1 MENLFFIRDL
11 EGEEYY
17 LQGTINHEQE
27 LNGDERIDMDIPYTE
42 MNSIFLDQQDDLKM
56 WVILFE
62 GKEYRII
69 SSKLSGYGDKYKVS
83 VTGILH
89 MLDWLNTHRIYPTTD
104 ASFTTKEAFDLVFS
118 DTPFDYVTVDTAN
131 SVRFEG
137 IGGGETRL
145 EIFKKFIEGFEY
157 EMKLVGNVCYLYNQ
171 IGSDANFEY
180 RHKVNTQDIEKE
192 VDASEMWTYM
202 RGYGDYR
209 EEGGVD
215 DTEDKATSTSTSTSS
230 SGYKKTSVKVVESN
244 ESEEDVTKKAKLKR
258 EYTSPLAEIIGIRE
272 GPPIMNANIKKQET
286 MDKRLKDAVDKSVN
300 ISFTADIYDMTKH
313 GYRFQHA
320 ELGDRVFLV
329 DERIGLDTEI
339 RVVKI
344 DREVNSEG
352 YLTNIEITFGTQTSG
367 ETYSGN
373 MSTAVKDIQDL
384 LEGRKKIKF
393 DVLDKRSQSM
403 VNKLTNTS
411 SELAFDV
418 NGIHAVDK
426 NNANNQMT
434 LNSSGLMLS
443 TDAGN
448 TAKTAITA
456 EGIVADAITAGSIW
470 TENVNVIG
478 TGGYLSIIGNELL
491 TVDPNSLSRTLLQP
505 TGLSITRPDGAIYM
519 VNGVPV
525 MDLEVQKNLF
535 RYSTVEN
542 NGRYNLTSETDPQV
556 FEYFYTQHKARYLN
570 VSYAIGWDYNNETES
585 GTVEIIVEEFGNG
598 NKNRKASYKTVAK
611 RTDDEVYGV
620 IQIDLG
626 VPTYEP
632 LNCYLRF
639 RRIGGTSKDKVTA
652 RSTRIS
658 MRG

>member
-17 LQGTINHEQE
+17 LEGTIKHEME
-27 LNGDERIDMDIPYTE
+27 LNGDERIDMDIPYTP
-42 MNSIFLDQQDDLKM
+42 MNSLFLNKQDDLKM
-56 WVILFE
+56 WIILFE
-62 GKEYRII
+62 NKEYRII
-69 SSKLSGYGDKYKVS
+69 SSKMSGYGDKYKVS
-83 VTGILH
+83 VVGVLY
-89 MLDWLNTHRIYPTTD
+89 MLDWLNTHRVYERID
-104 ASFTTKEAFDLVFS
+104 ASLTTKEAFDIVFN
-118 DTPFDYVTVDTAN
+118 DTPFTYVTVDSAP
-131 SVRFEG
+131 SASFEG
-137 IGGGETRL
+137 IGEGATRL
-145 EIFKKFIEGFEY
+145 EIFKTFIERFEY
-157 EMKLVGNVCYLYNQ
+157 EFKLVDKVCYLHNQ
-171 IGSDANFEY
+171 IGNDANFEY

-192 VDASEMWTYM
+192 VDASEMYTYM

-209 EEGGVD
+209 EEGGEEETT
-215 DTEDKATSTSTSTSS
+215 TETTNSETS
-230 SGYKKTSVKVVESN
+230 SGYQKTSVKVIEN
-244 ESEEDVTKKAKLKR
+244 DNEEDVTKKAKLKR
-258 EYTSPLAEIIGIRE
+258 EYTSPLAAIIGIRE
-272 GPPIMNANIKKQET
+272 GPPIMNANITKQET
-286 MDKRLKDAVDKSVN
+286 MDKQLKEAVESSVN
-300 ISFTADIYDMTKH
+300 ISFTADIYDMSRH

-344 DREVNSEG
+344 DREINNEG
-352 YLTNIEITFGTQTSG
+352 YVTNVEITFGSANLADN
-367 ETYSGN
+367 YSSN
-373 MSTAVKDIQDL
+373 LSTAAKDIQDL
-384 LEGRKKIKF
+384 IEGRKKLKF
-393 DVLDKRSQSM
+393 DALDVISQSM
-403 VNKLTNTS
+403 VKKILNTS
-411 SELAFDV
+411 IELAFDS
-418 NGIHAVDK
+418 NGIHAVEK
-426 NNANNQMT
+426 NNLNNQMT

-448 TAKTAITA
+448 TARTAITA

-505 TGLSITRPDGAIYM
+505 TGLSITRPDGAVYM
-519 VNGVPV
+519 VNGVPK

-535 RYSTVEN
+535 HYSTVEN
-542 NGRYNLTSETDPQV
+542 NGRYSLTSETEPQV

-570 VSYAIGWDYNNETES
+570 VSYAIGWDYNNES
-585 GTVEIIVEEFGNG
+585 DVGAVEIIVEEFGNG
-598 NKNRKASYKTVAK
+598 DKNRTASYKTIAK

-632 LNCYLRF
+632 LNCYLKV

-652 RSTRIS
+652 RSTRVC

>member
-11 EGEEYY
+11 QGEEYY
-17 LQGTINHEQE
+17 LQGTIKHEQE
-27 LNGDERIDMDIPYTE
+27 LNGDERIDMDIPYTK
-42 MNSIFLDQQDDLKM
+42 MNSIFMDQQDDLKM

-118 DTPFDYVTVDTAN
+118 DTPFDYVTIDTAS

-171 IGSDANFEY
+171 IGNDANFEY

-209 EEGGVD
+209 EEGGAD
-215 DTEDKATSTSTSTSS
+215 ETEDKTTTSTSTSA

-286 MDKRLKDAVDKSVN
+286 MDKQLKDAVDKSVN

-411 SELAFDV
+411 SELAFDS

-426 NNANNQMT
+426 NNPNNQMT

-478 TGGYLSIIGNELL
+478 PNGYMSIIGNELMSI
-491 TVDPNSLSRTLLQP
+491 DPNSLSRTVLSP
-505 TGLSITRPDGAIYM
+505 TGLNITRPDGAVYM

-525 MDLEVQKNLF
+525 LDLEIQKNT
-535 RYSTVEN
+535 YHNSNVEW
-542 NGRYNLTSETDPQV
+542 NGRVFLTSQTEPQV
-556 FEYFYTQHKARYLN
+556 FEYFYTQHKSRYLN
-570 VSYAIGWDYNNETES
+570 VSYAMSWDRDNDTS
-585 GTVEIIVEEFGNG
+585 TGGVELIVQEFGRG
-598 NKNRKASYKTVAK
+598 DKNRTANYKVISNK
-611 RTDDEVYGV
+611 TDDEVYGV

-639 RRIGGTSKDKVTA
+639 RRIGGTSKDKVTV

>member
-17 LQGTINHEQE
+17 LQGTIKHEQE
-27 LNGDERIDMDIPYTE
+27 LNGDERIDMDIPYTK

-69 SSKLSGYGDKYKVS
+69 NSKLSGYGDKYKVS

-89 MLDWLNTHRIYPTTD
+89 MLDWLNTHRIYERID
-104 ASFTTKEAFDLVFS
+104 ASLTTKEAFDLVFN
-118 DTPFDYVTVDTAN
+118 DTPFDYVTVDTAPSN
-131 SVRFEG
+131 QFEG
-137 IGGGETRL
+137 IGEGETKL
-145 EIFKKFIEGFEY
+145 EAFKTFIERFEY

-171 IGSDANFEY
+171 IGNDANFEY

-215 DTEDKATSTSTSTSS
+215 DTEDKATSTSTSTTS

-384 LEGRKKIKF
+384 LEGRKKR
-393 DVLDKRSQSM
+393 LS
-403 VNKLTNTS
+403 
-411 SELAFDV
+411 
-418 NGIHAVDK
+418 
-426 NNANNQMT
+426 
-434 LNSSGLMLS
+434 LM
-443 TDAGN
+443 
-448 TAKTAITA
+448 
-456 EGIVADAITAGSIW
+456 
-470 TENVNVIG
+470 
-478 TGGYLSIIGNELL
+478 
-491 TVDPNSLSRTLLQP
+491 
-505 TGLSITRPDGAIYM
+505 
-519 VNGVPV
+519 
-525 MDLEVQKNLF
+525 
-535 RYSTVEN
+535 
-542 NGRYNLTSETDPQV
+542 
-556 FEYFYTQHKARYLN
+556 
-570 VSYAIGWDYNNETES
+570 
-585 GTVEIIVEEFGNG
+585 
-598 NKNRKASYKTVAK
+598 
-611 RTDDEVYGV
+611 
-620 IQIDLG
+620 
-626 VPTYEP
+626 
-632 LNCYLRF
+632 C
-639 RRIGGTSKDKVTA
+639 
-652 RSTRIS
+652 
-658 MRG
+658 

>member
-17 LQGTINHEQE
+17 LEGTIKHEQE

-42 MNSIFLDQQDDLKM
+42 MNSIFMDQQSDLKM

-62 GKEYRII
+62 NKEYRII
-69 SSKLSGYGDKYKVS
+69 SSKQQGLGNKYTIS
-83 VTGILH
+83 VTAVLYIL
-89 MLDWLNTHRIYPTTD
+89 DYLNTHRVYERID
-104 ASFTTKEAFDLVFS
+104 ASLTTKEAFDIVFN
-118 DTPFDYVTVDTAN
+118 DTPYTYVTVDTAY
-131 SVRFEG
+131 SERFEG
-137 IGGGETRL
+137 IGEGETKL
-145 EIFKKFIEGFEY
+145 EIFKTFIDRYGY
-157 EMKLVGNVCYLYNQ
+157 EMKIVDKVVYLYNQ

-180 RHKVNTQDIEKE
+180 RHKVNTQDISKE
-192 VDASEMWTYM
+192 VDASEMYTYM

-209 EEGGVD
+209 EEGGEEETT
-215 DTEDKATSTSTSTSS
+215 TETTNSETS
-230 SGYKKTSVKVVESN
+230 SGYRKTDVKVIEN
-244 ESEEDVTKKAKLKR
+244 DNEEDVTKKAKLKR
-258 EYTSPLAEIIGIRE
+258 EYTSPLAAIIGIRE
-272 GPPIMNANIKKQET
+272 GPPIMNANITKQDT
-286 MDKRLKDAVDKSVN
+286 MDKKLREAVESSVN
-300 ISFTADIYDMTKH
+300 ISFTADIYDMSRH

-329 DERIGLDTEI
+329 DERIGLDIEI

-344 DREVNSEG
+344 DREINNEG
-352 YLTNIEITFGTQTSG
+352 YVTNVEITFGSANLADN
-367 ETYSGN
+367 YSSN
-373 MSTAVKDIQDL
+373 LSTAAKDIQDL
-384 LEGRKKIKF
+384 IEGRKKLKF
-393 DVLDKRSQSM
+393 DALDVISQSM
-403 VNKLTNTS
+403 VKKILNTS
-411 SELAFDV
+411 SELAFDS
-418 NGIHAVDK
+418 NGIHAVEK
-426 NNANNQMT
+426 NNPNNQMT

-478 TGGYLSIIGNELL
+478 PKGYMSIIGNEL
-491 TVDPNSLSRTLLQP
+491 VSIDPDSLSRTVLSP
-505 TGLSITRPDGAIYM
+505 TGLTITRPDGALYM
-519 VNGVPV
+519 VNGVPR

-535 RYSTVEN
+535 HYSAVEN
-542 NGRYNLTSETDPQV
+542 NGRYSLTSETEPQV

-570 VSYAIGWDYNNETES
+570 VSYAIGWDYNNES
-585 GTVEIIVEEFGNG
+585 DVGAVEIIVEEFGNG
-598 NKNRKASYKTVAK
+598 DKNRTASYKTIAK
-611 RTDDEVYGV
+611 RTDNEIYGV

-632 LNCYLRF
+632 LNCYLKF

-652 RSTRIS
+652 RSTRVC

>member
-17 LQGTINHEQE
+17 LEGTIKHEME
-27 LNGDERIDMDIPYTE
+27 LNGDERIDMDIPYTP
-42 MNSIFLDQQDDLKM
+42 MNSLFLNKQDDLKM
-56 WVILFE
+56 WIILFE
-62 GKEYRII
+62 NKEYRII
-69 SSKLSGYGDKYKVS
+69 SSKMSGYGDKYKVS
-83 VTGILH
+83 VVGVLY
-89 MLDWLNTHRIYPTTD
+89 MLDWLNTHRVYERID
-104 ASFTTKEAFDLVFS
+104 ASLTTKEAFDIVFN
-118 DTPFDYVTVDTAN
+118 DTPFTYVTVDSAP
-131 SVRFEG
+131 SASFEG
-137 IGGGETRL
+137 IGEGATRL
-145 EIFKKFIEGFEY
+145 EIFKTFIERFEY
-157 EMKLVGNVCYLYNQ
+157 EFKLVDKVCYLHNQ
-171 IGSDANFEY
+171 IGNDANFEY

-192 VDASEMWTYM
+192 VDASEMYTYM

-209 EEGGVD
+209 EEGGEEETT
-215 DTEDKATSTSTSTSS
+215 TETTNSETS
-230 SGYKKTSVKVVESN
+230 SGYQKTSVKVIEN
-244 ESEEDVTKKAKLKR
+244 DNEEDVTKKAKLKR
-258 EYTSPLAEIIGIRE
+258 EYTSPLAAIIGIRE
-272 GPPIMNANIKKQET
+272 GPPIMNANITKQET
-286 MDKRLKDAVDKSVN
+286 MDKQLKEAVESSVN
-300 ISFTADIYDMTKH
+300 ISFTADIYDMSRH

-344 DREVNSEG
+344 DREINNEG
-352 YLTNIEITFGTQTSG
+352 YVTNVEITFGSANLADN
-367 ETYSGN
+367 YSSN
-373 MSTAVKDIQDL
+373 LSTAAKDIQDL
-384 LEGRKKIKF
+384 IEGRKKLKF
-393 DVLDKRSQSM
+393 DALDVISQSM
-403 VNKLTNTS
+403 VKKILNTS
-411 SELAFDV
+411 SELAFDS
-418 NGIHAVDK
+418 NGIHAVEK
-426 NNANNQMT
+426 NNPNNQMT

-448 TAKTAITA
+448 TARTAITA

-505 TGLSITRPDGAIYM
+505 TGLSITRPDGAVYM
-519 VNGVPV
+519 VNGVPK

-535 RYSTVEN
+535 HYSAVEN
-542 NGRYNLTSETDPQV
+542 NGRYSLTSETEPQV

-570 VSYAIGWDYNNETES
+570 VSYAIGWDYNNES
-585 GTVEIIVEEFGNG
+585 DVGAVEIIVEEFGNG
-598 NKNRKASYKTVAK
+598 DKNRTASYKTVAK

-632 LNCYLRF
+632 LNCYLKV

-652 RSTRIS
+652 RSTRVC

>member
-17 LQGTINHEQE
+17 LEGTIKHEME
-27 LNGDERIDMDIPYTE
+27 LNGDERIDMDIPYTP
-42 MNSIFLDQQDDLKM
+42 MNSLFLDKQDDLKM
-56 WVILFE
+56 WIILFE
-62 GKEYRII
+62 NKEYRII
-69 SSKLSGYGDKYKVS
+69 SSKMSGYGDKYKVS
-83 VTGILH
+83 VVGVLY
-89 MLDWLNTHRIYPTTD
+89 MLDWLNTHRIYERID
-104 ASFTTKEAFDLVFS
+104 ASLTTKEAFDIVFN
-118 DTPFDYVTVDTAN
+118 DTPFTYVTVDSA
-131 SVRFEG
+131 SSARFEG
-137 IGGGETRL
+137 IGEGATRL
-145 EIFKKFIEGFEY
+145 EIFKTFIERFEY
-157 EMKLVGNVCYLYNQ
+157 EFKLVDKVCYLHNQ
-171 IGSDANFEY
+171 IGNDANFEY

-192 VDASEMWTYM
+192 VDASEMYTYM

-209 EEGGVD
+209 EEGGEEETT
-215 DTEDKATSTSTSTSS
+215 TETTNSETS
-230 SGYKKTSVKVVESN
+230 SGYQKTSVKVIEN
-244 ESEEDVTKKAKLKR
+244 DNEEDVTKKAKLKR
-258 EYTSPLAEIIGIRE
+258 EYTSPLAAIIGIRE
-272 GPPIMNANIKKQET
+272 GPPIMNANITKQET
-286 MDKRLKDAVDKSVN
+286 MDKQLKEAVESSVN
-300 ISFTADIYDMTKH
+300 ISFTADIYDMSRH

-344 DREVNSEG
+344 DREINNEG
-352 YLTNIEITFGTQTSG
+352 YVTNVEITFGSANLADN
-367 ETYSGN
+367 YSSN
-373 MSTAVKDIQDL
+373 LSTAAKDIQDL
-384 LEGRKKIKF
+384 IEGRKKLKF
-393 DVLDKRSQSM
+393 DALDVISQSM
-403 VNKLTNTS
+403 VKKILNTS
-411 SELAFDV
+411 SELAFDS
-418 NGIHAVDK
+418 NGIHAVEK
-426 NNANNQMT
+426 NNPNNQMT

-448 TAKTAITA
+448 TARTAITA

-505 TGLSITRPDGAIYM
+505 TGLSITRPDGAVYM
-519 VNGVPV
+519 VNGVPK

-535 RYSTVEN
+535 HYSTVEN
-542 NGRYNLTSETDPQV
+542 NGRYSLTSETEPQV

-570 VSYAIGWDYNNETES
+570 VSYAIGWDYNNES
-585 GTVEIIVEEFGNG
+585 DVGAVEIIVEEFGNG
-598 NKNRKASYKTVAK
+598 DKNRTASYKTIAK

-632 LNCYLRF
+632 LNCYLKV

-652 RSTRIS
+652 RSTRVC

>member
-17 LQGTINHEQE
+17 LEGTIKHEME
-27 LNGDERIDMDIPYTE
+27 LNGDERIDMDIPYTP
-42 MNSIFLDQQDDLKM
+42 MNSLFLNKQDDLKM
-56 WVILFE
+56 WIILFE
-62 GKEYRII
+62 NKEYRII
-69 SSKLSGYGDKYKVS
+69 SSKMSGYGDKYKVS
-83 VTGILH
+83 VVGVLY
-89 MLDWLNTHRIYPTTD
+89 MLDWLNTHRVYERID
-104 ASFTTKEAFDLVFS
+104 ASLTTKEAFDIVFN
-118 DTPFDYVTVDTAN
+118 DTPFTYVTVDSAP
-131 SVRFEG
+131 SASFEG
-137 IGGGETRL
+137 IGEGATRL
-145 EIFKKFIEGFEY
+145 EIFKTFIERFEY
-157 EMKLVGNVCYLYNQ
+157 EFKLVDKVCYLHNQ
-171 IGSDANFEY
+171 IGNDANFEY

-192 VDASEMWTYM
+192 VDASEMYTYM

-209 EEGGVD
+209 EEGGEEETT
-215 DTEDKATSTSTSTSS
+215 TETTNSETS
-230 SGYKKTSVKVVESN
+230 SGYQKTSVKVIEN
-244 ESEEDVTKKAKLKR
+244 DNEEDVTKKAKLKR
-258 EYTSPLAEIIGIRE
+258 EYTSPLAAIIGIRE
-272 GPPIMNANIKKQET
+272 GPPIMNANITKQET
-286 MDKRLKDAVDKSVN
+286 MDKQLKEAVESSVN
-300 ISFTADIYDMTKH
+300 ISFTADIYDMSRH

-344 DREVNSEG
+344 DREINNEG
-352 YLTNIEITFGTQTSG
+352 YVTNVEITFGSANLADN
-367 ETYSGN
+367 YSSN
-373 MSTAVKDIQDL
+373 LSTAAKDIQDL
-384 LEGRKKIKF
+384 IEGRKKLKF
-393 DVLDKRSQSM
+393 DALDVISQSM
-403 VNKLTNTS
+403 VKKILNTS
-411 SELAFDV
+411 SELAFDS
-418 NGIHAVDK
+418 NGIHAVEK
-426 NNANNQMT
+426 NNPNNQMT

-448 TAKTAITA
+448 TARTAITA

-491 TVDPNSLSRTLLQP
+491 SVDPNSLSRTLLQP
-505 TGLSITRPDGAIYM
+505 TGLSITRPDGAVYM
-519 VNGVPV
+519 VNGVPK

-535 RYSTVEN
+535 HYSTVEN
-542 NGRYNLTSETDPQV
+542 NGRYSLTSETEPQV

-570 VSYAIGWDYNNETES
+570 VSYAIGWDYNNES
-585 GTVEIIVEEFGNG
+585 DVGAVEIIVEEFGNG
-598 NKNRKASYKTVAK
+598 DKNRTASYKTIAK

-632 LNCYLRF
+632 LNCYLKV

-652 RSTRIS
+652 RSTRVC